1 MLLGWCGI
9 VGATSFWEM
18 EQDRYSSEIAKIE
31 QERNEKYAAFKS
43 RFVNA
48 IAQDRENQ
56 AIALQ
61 ASSDNTESTNEYIA
75 SLLRHPE
82 GKSESLSFMGK
93 PYYLVNDAVKLNKY
107 NVLDTTTNVIYP
119 GAIIKGDSLFRGNNY
134 TVIETERAP
143 IDIISNQTGGT
154 VKSISNPNYS
164 NVILALNQYA
174 ETYAG
179 DVSKEWTYE
188 LQSISHT
195 DELNINLGI
204 GVGDFQLGV
213 GLDSSEQQST
223 IAVVYTQIYYT
234 VSTEPKKSASDY
246 FKEGAD
252 LKILG
257 VYEPAYVSS
266 VDYGR
271 KIILLVSGEL
281 SEKELSAKLDALI
294 DGVQIGI
301 AIGKIQKDEK
311 LNCQIITYG
320 GADMAGILQTSDKNK
335 GIVGE
340 VKEWLWG
347 GDDNDGVADRL
358 NDFLINKDS
367 LINPV
372 PVSYRLKYLSDN
384 EQVPAMY
391 IKTEEIAFPDLP
403 GSENFLA
410 DEIYETEDLEN
421 I

>member
-1 MLLGWCGI
+1 M
-9 VGATSFWEM
+9 
-18 EQDRYSSEIAKIE
+18 
-31 QERNEKYAAFKS
+31 
-43 RFVNA
+43 
-48 IAQDRENQ
+48 
-56 AIALQ
+56 
-61 ASSDNTESTNEYIA
+61 
-75 SLLRHPE
+75 
-82 GKSESLSFMGK
+82 
-93 PYYLVNDAVKLNKY
+93 
-107 NVLDTTTNVIYP
+107 
-119 GAIIKGDSLFRGNNY
+119 
-134 TVIETERAP
+134 
-143 IDIISNQTGGT
+143 
-154 VKSISNPNYS
+154 
-164 NVILALNQYA
+164 
-174 ETYAG
+174 
-179 DVSKEWTYE
+179 
-188 LQSISHT
+188 
-195 DELNINLGI
+195 
-204 GVGDFQLGV
+204 
-213 GLDSSEQQST
+213 
-223 IAVVYTQIYYT
+223 
-234 VSTEPKKSASDY
+234 
-246 FKEGAD
+246 
-252 LKILG
+252 
-257 VYEPAYVSS
+257 
-266 VDYGR
+266 
-271 KIILLVSGEL
+271 
-281 SEKELSAKLDALI
+281 SAKLDALI

-391 IKTEEIAFPDLP
+391 IKAEEIAFPDLP